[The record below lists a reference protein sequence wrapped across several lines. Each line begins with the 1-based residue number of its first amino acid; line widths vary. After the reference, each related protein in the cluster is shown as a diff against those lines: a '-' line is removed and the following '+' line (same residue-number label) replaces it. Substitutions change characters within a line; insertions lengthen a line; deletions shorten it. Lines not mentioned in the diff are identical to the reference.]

1 MIYCGTR
8 FDDLY
13 LCELTVGHDGD
24 HALRARCGYCGN
36 PLRDGETS
44 YHLND
49 VCDRQAQEEKA
60 QMLAREVAATVRRI
74 EFVDSATTATRVHA
88 DDDAFVLALLDSVDE
103 VVGVWRGSDR
113 ETAQLEAVELL
124 MLEPGWPTMR
134 VTVNYDG
141 SVTVRGT
148 WGSSE
153 VESETW
159 AGMLGEVLF
168 EMLGGD
174 DRREV
179 QL

>member
-1 MIYCGTR
+1 VILYCGTR

-13 LCELTVGHDGD
+13 LCELEAGHKGA
-24 HALRARCGYCGN
+24 HALRPRCGYCGD

-44 YHLND
+44 YHLNN
-49 VCDRQAQEEKA
+49 VCDRQAQEET
-60 QMLAREVAATVRRI
+60 LALEVAATVRRI
-74 EFVDSATTATRVHA
+74 EFVDSATTAVVG
-88 DDDAFVLALLDSVDE
+88 DEPINDYYVDALLDAVDE
-103 VVGVWRGSDR
+103 MVGIWRGSDR

-134 VTVNYDG
+134 VTVNYGG

-153 VESETW
+153 VEQETW
-159 AGMLGEVLF
+159 AGMLAERLF
-168 EMLGGD
+168 EMLGG
-174 DRREV
+174 